1 MKYKIDGNVYDVII
15 TKKRIKNTYVRVTD
29 DKKINVTTSYYV
41 PNFTIKMLLDKNK
54 NYLIK
59 RLEKIDLK
67 KEKESK
73 LYILGK
79 EYEIVYEDAKTYILG
94 NTIHVKD
101 DKTLNK
107 WIDKNTIEVFKLRL
121 DKVYN
126 KFKENIP
133 YPKLKI
139 RNMKT
144 RWGVCNKKNNSIT
157 LNSNLIKEEVEKID
171 YVIIHELSHF
181 VHFNHSAH
189 FWKVVEQYEPNYKK
203 IRKELRG

>member
-79 EYEIVYEDAKTYILG
+79 EYEIVYEDTKTYILG

-107 WIDKNTIEVFKLRL
+107 WIDKKILLESAQRYGKSPYRAHLEAVAEG
-121 DKVYN
+121 KVRY
-126 KFKENIP
+126 
-133 YPKLKI
+133 
-139 RNMKT
+139 
-144 RWGVCNKKNNSIT
+144 
-157 LNSNLIKEEVEKID
+157 
-171 YVIIHELSHF
+171 
-181 VHFNHSAH
+181 
-189 FWKVVEQYEPNYKK
+189 
-203 IRKELRG
+203 